1 LAFKVLLHPQAAKA
15 LQKLDEQNRARIK
28 KTLSEVAEDPYT
40 CGEPIHPSDFWKT
53 RTGDYRAI
61 YQIDNN
67 KKEVIVLFIG
77 HRKNIYDDFSKI
89 L

>member
-1 LAFKVLLHPQAAKA
+1 VLLHPHAAKA
-15 LQKLDEQNRARIK
+15 LQKLDEQNRARVK
-28 KTLSEVAEDPYT
+28 KTLSEVADNPYA
-40 CGEPIHPSDFWKT
+40 CGELLHPSDFWKT

>member
-1 LAFKVLLHPQAAKA
+1 VLLHPHAAKA
-15 LQKLDEQNRARIK
+15 LQEIDEQNRARIK
-28 KTLSEVAEDPYT
+28 KTLGEVAGDPYAG
-40 CGEPIHPSDFWKT
+40 GEPLHPSEFWKT

>member
-1 LAFKVLLHPQAAKA
+1 MKFKVLLHPYAAKA
-15 LQKLDEQNRARIK
+15 LQKLDQQNQERIK
-28 KTLSEVAEDPYT
+28 KALNEVADNPYSI
-40 CGEPIHPSDFWKT
+40 GEPLHPSDFWKT

-67 KKEVIVLFIG
+67 KKEVIVLYIG